1 MSSKQSNEKL
11 LDTDCRSIS
20 FYCLLLTAYFLL
32 LMALEIEKKY
42 RLGSEEREPLVGRL
56 REAGAERVGHDFEE
70 NVVYAGGTLDHG
82 RSVLRLRRTGKRATL
97 TYKERY
103 PSTSS
108 IKQQREEETVVENA
122 DATVAI
128 LEALGYKPSLVYE
141 KRRET
146 WRIHGIELVIDEL
159 PFGLFLELEGEEDAI
174 LEAERLLDL
183 SETEAEMA
191 TYPQLAATHGTRRG
205 EMIEARFEKEE
216 RP

>member
-1 MSSKQSNEKL
+1 MG
-11 LDTDCRSIS
+11 
-20 FYCLLLTAYFLL
+20 
-32 LMALEIEKKY
+32 LEIEKKY

-56 REAGAERVGHDFEE
+56 REAGAERVGDEFEE
-70 NVVYAGGTLDHG
+70 NVIYAGGNLDPA

-108 IKQQREEETVVENA
+108 IKQQREEETVVENVE
-122 DATVAI
+122 ATAAI

-146 WRIHGIELVIDEL
+146 WRIGGVELVIDEL

-205 EMIEARFEKEE
+205 EMIEARFESESS
-216 RP
+216 